1 MQITAIILTFNEE
14 IHIAR
19 CVENAKKIA
28 NEIYVVDS
36 FSIDATCSIAA
47 ECGARVVQ
55 HKFVN
60 QAQQFQWALD
70 TLECS
75 GDWILRLDADEYL
88 TEECISEIKQTLPLL
103 PDSITGCNIPRDVYF
118 LEKNVRH
125 GRIKP
130 PYLLRLWRKG
140 CVYMEQRWMDEQ
152 CVLIRG
158 NAINLKSRFV
168 DYNLNNL
175 TWWTQKHNTYSNREL
190 AVEVCKFYGF
200 GKEDAGLG
208 GRNAKKS
215 LYYKLPPFFR
225 AGAFFLIKYL
235 ILGGFLD
242 GKAGFLWATLQTY
255 WYRILVDAKWYEM
268 QKIIGKKPSE
278 QEVKEYFSKLS
289 LIHI

>member
-14 IHIAR
+14 LHIAR
-19 CVENAKKIA
+19 CVENAKRVA

-36 FSIDATCSIAA
+36 FSTDATCSIAE
-47 ECGARVVQ
+47 ECGVKVVQ

-88 TEECISEIKQTLPLL
+88 TDSLVDEIKQKLPSL
-103 PDSITGCNIPRDVYF
+103 PENITGCNLALDVVF
-118 LEKNVRH
+118 LERKIKF
-125 GRIKP
+125 GRLKP
-130 PYLLRLWRKG
+130 PYILRLWRRG
-140 CVYMEQRWMDEQ
+140 CVYMEQRWMDER
-152 CVLIRG
+152 CVLIKG
-158 NAINLKSRFV
+158 SAINLNGRFV
-168 DYNLNNL
+168 DHNLNTL
-175 TWWTQKHNTYSNREL
+175 AWWTQKHNAYSNREL
-190 AVEVCKFYGF
+190 AVEVCKYYGF

-208 GRNAKKS
+208 GRNAKKG

-225 AGAFFLIKYL
+225 AGVFFCINYF

-242 GKAGFLWATLQTY
+242 GKAGLIRFILQTF

-268 QKIIGKKPSE
+268 QKTIGKKPSE
-278 QEVKEYFSKLS
+278 QEVKEYFSKKLGIN
-289 LIHI
+289 L